1 MMKLVACLALV
12 AAVAS
17 AAANWKVLTT
27 NLETFDTGV
36 SFISNNVGYTAG
48 DANGAGP
55 DVYKTVDGLSTYHLL
70 LL

>member
-17 AAANWKVLTT
+17 AANWKVLTT

-55 DVYKTVDGLSTYHLL
+55 DVYKTVDGLTPRHVLRL
-70 LL
+70 